1 MPVAHGSTR
10 RLVFLGLSVVGID
23 RHPVL
28 AGQWRAGILA
38 RSRRQRPLSS
48 SRVIASSRMGGGNA
62 RQLTNPPV
70 PTMISAMARLFP
82 TEDTESLKRLD
93 YVKSARELMRQANY
107 RLDYLWF
114 LAVVRRMP
122 IGAGAS
128 I

>member
-1 MPVAHGSTR
+1 
-10 RLVFLGLSVVGID
+10 
-23 RHPVL
+23 
-28 AGQWRAGILA
+28 
-38 RSRRQRPLSS
+38 
-48 SRVIASSRMGGGNA
+48 
-62 RQLTNPPV
+62 
-70 PTMISAMARLFP
+70 MISAMARLFP